1 MRITDGLSPK
11 KVFYYFEEI
20 SKIPRGSGNTK
31 AISDYCV
38 RFAESHGFKCLQ
50 DDSNNCIIFAPAVG
64 CDKAEPILL
73 AGHLDMVCEKAPDCT
88 KDMEKEGIDLAVDG
102 DNISAVGTTLG
113 ADDGIH
119 AHLGTWLEARFDAGL
134 DVCLF
139 GVGIFVL
146 ELPENDVLYHNKI
159 LLLRRDYS

>member
-88 KDMEKEGIDLAVDG
+88 KDMEKRVSTLRLTVT
-102 DNISAVGTTLG
+102 ISRRWALHSEPMT
-113 ADDGIH
+113 
-119 AHLGTWLEARFDAGL
+119 ESP
-134 DVCLF
+134 
-139 GVGIFVL
+139 
-146 ELPENDVLYHNKI
+146 LP
-159 LLLRRDYS
+159 

>member
-50 DDSNNCIIFAPAVG
+50 DDSNNCIIFATAVG

-102 DNISAVGTTLG
+102 VNISARSMGALNVQVILEPLGGGGHLMMAGAQLQNCTLQDWFI
-113 ADDGIH
+113 AIFLQRT
-119 AHLGTWLEARFDAGL
+119 HLFLA
-134 DVCLF
+134 
-139 GVGIFVL
+139 
-146 ELPENDVLYHNKI
+146 
-159 LLLRRDYS
+159 

>member
-113 ADDGIH
+113 ADDGI
-119 AHLGTWLEARFDAGL
+119 AVAMILALLDSDNKKAARRGS
-134 DVCLF
+134 
-139 GVGIFVL
+139 
-146 ELPENDVLYHNKI
+146 LYNGRGNGYG
-159 LLLRRDYS
+159 RRKKH

>member
-64 CDKAEPILL
+64 CDKAEPIL
-73 AGHLDMVCEKAPDCT
+73 DRKSV
-88 KDMEKEGIDLAVDG
+88 V
-102 DNISAVGTTLG
+102 
-113 ADDGIH
+113 
-119 AHLGTWLEARFDAGL
+119 
-134 DVCLF
+134 
-139 GVGIFVL
+139 
-146 ELPENDVLYHNKI
+146 
-159 LLLRRDYS
+159 

>member
-20 SKIPRGSGNTK
+20 SKIPRVRATQK

-73 AGHLDMVCEKAPDCT
+73 AGHLDMVCEKSPRLHQGYG
-88 KDMEKEGIDLAVDG
+88 KKRE
-102 DNISAVGTTLG
+102 STLRLT
-113 ADDGIH
+113 A
-119 AHLGTWLEARFDAGL
+119 T
-134 DVCLF
+134 
-139 GVGIFVL
+139 IFRRWAL
-146 ELPENDVLYHNKI
+146 HSEPMTESPLP
-159 LLLRRDYS
+159 